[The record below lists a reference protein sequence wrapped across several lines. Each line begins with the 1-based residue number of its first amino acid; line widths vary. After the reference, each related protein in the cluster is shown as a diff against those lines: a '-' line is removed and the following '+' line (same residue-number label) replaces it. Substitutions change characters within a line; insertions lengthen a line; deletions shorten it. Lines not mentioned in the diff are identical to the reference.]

1 MSHNSPG
8 TKSEVRV
15 LFMCWIVQV
24 FCNEKLVT
32 HVSTL
37 KYYFHSSIEPTSTT
51 QRVYSVAKSFQILL
65 IRRRLQYSYLI
76 KSFSVYVRRI
86 FFTWSKNFPRWEKSI
101 VIFNTFPRETVTI
114 QDSLLIFLAF
124 VVHFYHLR

>member
-8 TKSEVRV
+8 TKSEV

-37 KYYFHSSIEPTSTT
+37 KYYFHSSIEPTSTI